1 MTPKTKNR
9 LNTHFEPYPHDH
21 PRAETKE
28 DGSEV
33 HKFRFP
39 IPRGILSPRM
49 STLEIRSFIINHMR
63 GILGMGLLADLRP
76 DIQAE
81 FHIIYRRL
89 MFTPSER
96 LDELQPWIRIEYH
109 ERDDDAIFIN
119 LNEKRPQLAGPS
131 YFT

>member
-1 MTPKTKNR
+1 MKR
-9 LNTHFEPYPHDH
+9 LNTHFQPYPHDY

-49 STLEIRSFIINHMR
+49 SALEIRSFIINHMQA
-63 GILGMGLLADLRP
+63 ILGMGLLRTIRAD
-76 DIQAE
+76 IAAE
-81 FHIIYRRL
+81 FFIIYNRL
-89 MFTPSER
+89 INTSAAK

-119 LNEKRPQLAGPS
+119 LNERRPQLSGPL